1 MSNLIS
7 FLNSSKFAKSSK
19 LQQLKIIL
27 PSSLLWFFAGF
38 DLSLLPLF
46 SAEVGKLYFP
56 SDNPQI
62 SILAVYGTFS
72 LSLLMR
78 VFGGMYLGR
87 LGDRYG
93 RKPVIIISSWF
104 LTIIMIITAYLPSD
118 YTSNYVNYTNN
129 YVTYLTILF
138 VITRALI
145 GFFVGGLWPTAAVLA
160 MENLHWNKF
169 EKNNNG
175 EKNAVPHNEE
185 WKGWET
191 RWEKWNNDFEKEVKR
206 LTFQSS
212 LLQVGYF
219 LGYLVSA
226 LLLILYGGNIINGD
240 IIKHLTFPTIMHMD
254 SDFPLW
260 RSMSFF
266 AGFFQLV
273 LTLFCIKY
281 LHESNKWKEWNE
293 EWKEW
298 MKKKQKDAKLYR
310 PGITSLLE
318 NKKYRETL
326 FSFWL
331 ILTGLMYMY
340 YSTIITAPE
349 LFLRD
354 KVGEATDVISKQI
367 LQPMGGFFVFL
378 LIMMAVAH
386 IWVGIV
392 FYFAWKHP
400 SFRSRLKKALS
411 PKGIL
416 CMMSRIRYLFLKLI
430 GYDHKYNNKEHEES
444 NNEKSD
450 DLDVRLTI
458 FLGFVLLIPMGI
470 FGSIFFYMYQP
481 DKSGVYA
488 VVYTGI
494 VILVANA
501 GWALI
506 PAMLSSRFPIHVR
519 STGASLAY
527 NGGLVIGFASPFIII
542 ESSLIL
548 KSEYLIFVAMI
559 LGAASM
565 IVGARRLMRIIN
577 QNEKL
582 KEDVE

>member
-1 MSNLIS
+1 
-7 FLNSSKFAKSSK
+7 
-19 LQQLKIIL
+19 
-27 PSSLLWFFAGF
+27 
-38 DLSLLPLF
+38 
-46 SAEVGKLYFP
+46 
-56 SDNPQI
+56 
-62 SILAVYGTFS
+62 
-72 LSLLMR
+72 
-78 VFGGMYLGR
+78 
-87 LGDRYG
+87 LGDCDRHG

-118 YTSNYVNYTNN
+118 YTSNYVI
-129 YVTYLTILF
+129 YLTILF

-175 EKNAVPHNEE
+175 EKNTVPYNEE
-185 WKGWET
+185 WKGWEK

-219 LGYLVSA
+219 IGYLVSA
-226 LLLILYGGNIINGD
+226 LLLIVCGD
-240 IIKHLTFPTIMHMD
+240 IIKQLTLTSPILHMY
-254 SDFPLW
+254 SDFALW

-266 AGFFQLV
+266 AGFFQFV

-281 LHESNKWKEWNE
+281 LHESSKWKEWNKG
-293 EWKEW
+293 WKEW
-298 MKKKQKDAKLYR
+298 MKKKQKDAKLYG
-310 PGITSLLE
+310 PGITTLLE

-354 KVGEATDVISKQI
+354 KVGEATKF
-367 LQPMGGFFVFL
+367 LQSMGGFFVIL

-386 IWVGIV
+386 IWVGLLL
-392 FYFAWKHP
+392 YFVWKRP
-400 SFRSRLKKALS
+400 DRFRLKRAPSLKR
-411 PKGIL
+411 IL
-416 CMMSRIRYLFLKLI
+416 CLKSRIHYLFLKLI
-430 GYDHKYNNKEHEES
+430 GYDHKYNKKHEES
-444 NNEKSD
+444 SKEKLVD

-458 FLGFVLLIPMGI
+458 LLGFVLIPIG
-470 FGSIFFYMYQP
+470 FLGSIFFYMAQP
-481 DKSGVYA
+481 DKSGVNA
-488 VVYTGI
+488 VLYTGI

-501 GWALI
+501 GWAPI
-506 PAMLSSRFPIHVR
+506 PAMLSSRFPIHLR
-519 STGASLAY
+519 STGANLAY

-542 ESSLIL
+542 ESYLYL
-548 KSEYLIFVAMI
+548 KNEYLIFVAMI

-565 IVGARRLMRIIN
+565 IVGGRRLMRIIN

-582 KEDVE
+582 